1 MKKQHNWFLNLI
13 QTNLDKIFETSSR
26 FRRYRRLRLA
36 LLFAMI
42 GIAMIP
48 MLNVSA
54 LGYFQYLDLLQQSE
68 KEQLEWNLEG
78 AKKTI
83 EAFVG
88 ELQSVVK
95 FVARDDRYEE
105 LLKQEALVDL
115 FARLQHE
122 YKGFVDL
129 GVIDCEGVQ
138 RTYVGPYNLLG
149 KNYTE
154 HKWFHHV
161 LTSEIYISNV
171 FLGYRKVPHFVVAVS
186 NQIDESGKQWVLR
199 ATINAET
206 LQTFISTIN
215 TKAADDIFIVDE
227 SGVLQTSTSN
237 FGNVL
242 DVYTSPDR
250 MDQSILHTFAPLENT
265 PWTLVLIK
273 KGYVHGEDWA
283 SFKHRLF
290 IISLSFAVISLFVSY
305 LIVTVLIE
313 HLRNSDKRSQ
323 QILSKAEH
331 TNKLASIGR
340 LATGVAHE
348 VNNPLAVIQ
357 QNAGLIQDLL
367 EMVEKSQ
374 YSDTLDKSLKAVQNA
389 VDRCKVI
396 THRLLGFARRMDVS
410 LEDIDINSL
419 LQEVLGFLE
428 KEAIYNYIKVET
440 SFDENIPHIYSDR
453 GQLQQVFLNIINNA
467 IDAIGKD
474 GVIFIRSGMSDEN
487 YIELEICDSG
497 CGIEEDSI
505 ETIFEPFYTTKE
517 VGKGTGLGL
526 SITYGLVKQLGG
538 TIKVDSI
545 VGQGSIFTII
555 LPINYTE
562 LRKGNQD
569 G

>member
-1 MKKQHNWFLNLI
+1 
-13 QTNLDKIFETSSR
+13 
-26 FRRYRRLRLA
+26 
-36 LLFAMI
+36 
-42 GIAMIP
+42 
-48 MLNVSA
+48 
-54 LGYFQYLDLLQQSE
+54 
-68 KEQLEWNLEG
+68 
-78 AKKTI
+78 
-83 EAFVG
+83 
-88 ELQSVVK
+88 
-95 FVARDDRYEE
+95 
-105 LLKQEALVDL
+105 
-115 FARLQHE
+115 
-122 YKGFVDL
+122 
-129 GVIDCEGVQ
+129 
-138 RTYVGPYNLLG
+138 
-149 KNYTE
+149 
-154 HKWFHHV
+154 
-161 LTSEIYISNV
+161 
-171 FLGYRKVPHFVVAVS
+171 
-186 NQIDESGKQWVLR
+186 
-199 ATINAET
+199 
-206 LQTFISTIN
+206 
-215 TKAADDIFIVDE
+215 
-227 SGVLQTSTSN
+227 
-237 FGNVL
+237 
-242 DVYTSPDR
+242 
-250 MDQSILHTFAPLENT
+250 
-265 PWTLVLIK
+265 
-273 KGYVHGEDWA
+273 
-283 SFKHRLF
+283 
-290 IISLSFAVISLFVSY
+290 
-305 LIVTVLIE
+305 
-313 HLRNSDKRSQ
+313 
-323 QILSKAEH
+323 

-440 SFDENIPHIYSDR
+440 SFDENIPHIHSDH

-474 GVIFIRSGMSDEN
+474 GVILIRSGMYDEN
-487 YIELEICDSG
+487 HIELEICDSG

-545 VGQGSIFTII
+545 VDRGSIFTII